1 MLFTAGMAGIAHT
14 VIFHYDNPS
23 LPLLGVYV
31 GFVGS
36 VPFLWIR
43 DALRDRGP
51 H

>member
-1 MLFTAGMAGIAHT
+1 MTGIAHT
-14 VIFHYDNPS
+14 VVFHYDNPS